1 MATLRDKQD
10 IENYNEK
17 SKFLNDNGWV
27 TYYHDD
33 NWIQEDWFE
42 DLNIRVEYVGL
53 NTDEA
58 YEICKKTREKIGI

>member
-27 TYYHDD
+27 SYYHDD

-58 YEICKKTREKIGI
+58 YEICKKTREKLGI

>member
-53 NTDEA
+53 NTDET
-58 YEICKKTREKIGI
+58 YEICKKTREKLGI